1 MDFDIIKVLNT
12 YFKTNDFS
20 MLSEKENGPLKK
32 FDEDTNLKFAFFY
45 SQAINYKL
53 SLPGDII
60 QANNAVVEGEVLT
73 WKLTP
78 QRLIPDDYIIE
89 AQSRKA
95 NLWAFILTG
104 LIVIVALGSFFWKP
118 WKK

>member
-12 YFKTNDFS
+12 YFKTNAFS
-20 MLSEKENGPLKK
+20 MLSAEGNSPLKK
-32 FDEDTNLKFAFFY
+32 IEEDTNLEFAFFF

-53 SLPGDII
+53 CLPGDII
-60 QANNAVVEGEVLT
+60 QANNAVVVGEVLT

-78 QRLIPDDYIIE
+78 QRLIPDDYMLE
-89 AQSRKA
+89 AQSRKV
-95 NLWAFILTG
+95 NVWAFILTG

-118 WKK
+118 WKR